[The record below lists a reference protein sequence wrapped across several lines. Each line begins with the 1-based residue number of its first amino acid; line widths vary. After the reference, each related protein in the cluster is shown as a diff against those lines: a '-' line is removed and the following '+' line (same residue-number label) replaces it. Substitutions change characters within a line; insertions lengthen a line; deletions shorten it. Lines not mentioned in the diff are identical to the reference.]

1 MATTAQDTRKP
12 VLAVIDLGSNS
23 FRLELSTLQKGKL
36 KRLAYHK
43 ETVRLGAGLDA
54 DKNLTTAAV
63 ESGLACLRR
72 FADILQEAQPTRIC
86 AIATQTLRE
95 AKNAALFQQQA
106 ERILGCPVRIIS
118 GREEARLIYQGV
130 ASRLPPSAEKR
141 LVIDIGG
148 RSTEIISGQGFVAHV
163 AESFP
168 LGSVSLSQQFF
179 AQGQL
184 SAAAFD
190 AAAAGAAAIV
200 GNLAVLY
207 PKSDWRIAYGSAG
220 TTSAVASV
228 LEAAGFPAERIQR
241 AGLAWL
247 REQLIAAGHS
257 DKLAMPGLKDDR
269 KPVIG
274 GGLGTLLGLFQA
286 LDLEELHIVSGAL
299 RHGLL
304 QSLLKP

>member
-54 DKNLTTAAV
+54 DKNLTTSAL

-130 ASRLPPSAEKR
+130 ASRLPPSA
-141 LVIDIGG
+141 
-148 RSTEIISGQGFVAHV
+148 
-163 AESFP
+163 
-168 LGSVSLSQQFF
+168 
-179 AQGQL
+179 
-184 SAAAFD
+184 
-190 AAAAGAAAIV
+190 
-200 GNLAVLY
+200 
-207 PKSDWRIAYGSAG
+207 
-220 TTSAVASV
+220 
-228 LEAAGFPAERIQR
+228 
-241 AGLAWL
+241 
-247 REQLIAAGHS
+247 
-257 DKLAMPGLKDDR
+257 
-269 KPVIG
+269 
-274 GGLGTLLGLFQA
+274 
-286 LDLEELHIVSGAL
+286 
-299 RHGLL
+299 
-304 QSLLKP
+304 